1 MKSFQQIIFMKE
13 FMNMIIF
20 MAMADMYGLMGL
32 FIKGNLKQ
40 GWWKVQVHGNPLMEI
55 YIKDNFSR
63 D

>member
-1 MKSFQQIIFMKE
+1 MVKGMKSFQQIIFMKE

-40 GWWKVQVHGNPLMEI
+40 G
-55 YIKDNFSR
+55 
-63 D
+63 